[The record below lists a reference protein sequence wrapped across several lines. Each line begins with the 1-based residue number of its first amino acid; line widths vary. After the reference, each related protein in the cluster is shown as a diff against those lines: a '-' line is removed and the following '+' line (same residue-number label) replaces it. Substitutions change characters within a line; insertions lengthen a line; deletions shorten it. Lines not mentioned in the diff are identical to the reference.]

1 MRDLDLAGR
10 DGLCATNMG
19 RKRKMNKRWFGLLP
33 CVSIAFGLVL
43 SCGSSDGGSGAAGS
57 PGLGGNAGAS
67 GHSDGGGN
75 SPGGHSAGV
84 AGEAP
89 GDGGAGGEAPG
100 DGGAGGEAATPGSA
114 GVAGIADGAGAGG
127 DDAGASGAAGAPV
140 DTSPLSPSAIPDLA
154 FWLDGN
160 AQAFSDQDENFP
172 LPPDSGRVR
181 SVPEAPPLN
190 GSWKAASTLERPI
203 RALGALD
210 LRPAESS
217 SGYNLQ
223 DTAGTIQ
230 TDNSTVAISFRL
242 LNSNSAQGA
251 LSARVGMTSLSLEI
265 HFVGDTIGIR
275 NNNTS
280 AALKKHIAR
289 GLHGTMIV
297 RFTPTGYKVLYEVEG
312 FRSSE
317 TVDAAIDHET
327 ASNFD
332 LGYDGNLKS
341 SMFGFVSQVVG
352 INRAVSD
359 EESSR
364 LMTWLTAQP
373 IPDAYPVTKPLVAI
387 VGDSIA
393 NGDQIPGWQSWGF
406 TMLDNLRQTYP
417 DVQLLNDAVNGS
429 GIPTVKNSTY
439 SERVLPWY
447 SANRAKNIL
456 IVAAGS
462 NDLINGI
469 GSVPDILDRYYGL
482 LQSARATGWKTV
494 ACTVLP
500 RSDGLNSGQSAFEA
514 ARKAFNDDLVAHAAK
529 YDALADVA
537 KITGLGAVGDSDN
550 TTYYSDKI
558 HPTAPGHALLEPVYR
573 AAVNGLLAP

>member
-1 MRDLDLAGR
+1 
-10 DGLCATNMG
+10 
-19 RKRKMNKRWFGLLP
+19 MNKRWFGLLP
-33 CVSIAFGLVL
+33 GVSIAFGLVL
-43 SCGSSDGGSGAAGS
+43 SCSSSDGGGGSAGS
-57 PGLGGNAGAS
+57 PSLGGNAGAS
-67 GHSDGGGN
+67 GHSEGGGGTSAGGPGAGFGGDPAPSDGG
-75 SPGGHSAGV
+75 A
-84 AGEAP
+84 AGEPAIP
-89 GDGGAGGEAPG
+89 GNAGGGGIADDGGAGGDE
-100 DGGAGGEAATPGSA
+100 
-114 GVAGIADGAGAGG
+114 AGA
-127 DDAGASGAAGAPV
+127 AGAAGAPA

-181 SVPEAPPLN
+181 SVPEPPPLI
-190 GSWKAASTLERPI
+190 GSWKAPSPLERPI
-203 RALGALD
+203 RAPGAFD

-217 SGYNLQ
+217 TGYYLQ

-230 TDNSTVAISFRL
+230 TDNSTLAISFRM

-251 LSARVGMTSLSLEI
+251 LSARVGKTSLSLGV
-265 HFVGDTIGIR
+265 HFVGDTIGVR
-275 NNNTS
+275 SNNAGAT
-280 AALKKHIAR
+280 LKKHIAR
-289 GLHGTMIV
+289 GLHGTMII
-297 RFTPTGYKVLYEVEG
+297 RFKPTGFNVQYEVEG

-317 TVDAAIDHET
+317 SVETAIDHET
-327 ASNFD
+327 ASNFN

-341 SMFGFVSQVVG
+341 SMYGLVSQVVG
-352 INRAVSD
+352 VNRAVSD

-364 LMTWLTAQP
+364 LMTWLSAQP

-393 NGDQIPGWQSWGF
+393 NGDQIQGWQSWGF
-406 TMLDNLRQTYP
+406 TMLNNLSQTYP
-417 DVQLLNDAVNGS
+417 DVRLLNDAANGG

-462 NDLINGI
+462 NDLLNGI
-469 GSVPDILDRYYGL
+469 GSLPDILDRYYGL

-500 RSDGLNSGQSAFEA
+500 RSDNLNGGQSAFEA
-514 ARKAFNDDLVAHAAK
+514 ARKAFNADLVAHAAN

-550 TTYYSDKI
+550 TTYYSDKV
-558 HPTAPGHALLEPVYR
+558 HPTPAGHALLEPVYR
-573 AAVNGLLAP
+573 AAVAGLLAP